1 MVGAVSMDA
10 IAVVLPGPVEVG
22 APVTLVG
29 DGITLE
35 QHARVA
41 DTIAYELACGIRH
54 QQGPFDESCD
64 RWLTASSTA
73 GRSRRSGTATS
84 WRASAGSSLR
94 SRGTSEHS
102 TSGAAPERSRTRS
115 RRSSARSSAS
125 TPRRTTS
132 PRLASTRPPG
142 CTFVVGDAE
151 SLDFP
156 YGDFDLV
163 GCLRVLHHVRRPELV
178 VSELAR
184 VTRPGGRILLADQ
197 LGDVD
202 PIRSLELD
210 RFERARDPSHTRLLP
225 DADIRGFLEANDLVV
240 TANEVV
246 REVRDMERYLDL
258 VGLVGE
264 ERERIAR
271 MAPAVHEVEVGWY
284 VARKS

>member
-1 MVGAVSMDA
+1 MADRVEHRRAFQEERHADLAARVRRFLAPLQGNERALDVGC
-10 IAVVLPGPVEVG
+10 GTG
-22 APVTLVG
+22 ALAYALAPLVG
-29 DGITLE
+29 EVVGVDSSEEYVATARA
-35 QHARVA
+35 HAPA
-41 DTIAYELACGIRH
+41 
-54 QQGPFDESCD
+54 
-64 RWLTASSTA
+64 
-73 GRSRRSGTATS
+73 
-84 WRASAGSSLR
+84 
-94 SRGTSEHS
+94 
-102 TSGAAPERSRTRS
+102 
-115 RRSSARSSAS
+115 
-125 TPRRTTS
+125 
-132 PRLASTRPPG
+132 G

-151 SLDFP
+151 SLDVP

-184 VTRPGGRILLADQ
+184 VTGPGGRILLADQ

-240 TANEVV
+240 TANEVI

-271 MAPAVHEVEVGWY
+271 MAPAVYEVEVGWY